1 MYFNYNL
8 TKKKKYIINLIIL
21 GIFSL
26 LINQHYANRGVF
38 PIDSFLI
45 FDAAY
50 NITVG
55 NHPFKD
61 YWLITGPF
69 VDYVQ
74 SLFFLL
80 FGVNWFSYTL
90 HASIFNMFLCL
101 SSFYF
106 FSRLGL
112 NQLNTFLYSLGIA
125 MLAYPSI
132 GTPFIDHHS
141 VILSLL
147 AVYSL
152 ILGILFKNN
161 LFWFLTPVLIIFSFF
176 SKQIPSV
183 YLAIFFSLAIF
194 YLYLSSTHIN
204 KKNIVFLLFG
214 TLFTF
219 IIIIGIIFIN
229 EIPIK
234 NFLIQYIFYPVS
246 LGESRIESLN
256 INSNNILNQF
266 KFIYLCI
273 LPLIIYIFFYLKK
286 KLNNNDKKYFICS
299 LIFIG
304 SIIIFIYCQLLTKNQ
319 VLIFFLIP
327 VSAAF
332 SHIYIKKYLKK
343 KYLIYFVMLIF
354 VFSTAKYHIRFNQ
367 NKKFMELVNA
377 DLNLAIA
384 ANKLDQRFGKLKW
397 ISPYYLENPETE
409 IDLLIN
415 TKNILL
421 NKHERKII
429 ITDYQFFSSFLEN
442 KFASPNKWYDNLSV
456 PNKKNKYYN
465 DHKFFFMS
473 KLKDNKISFLYFI
486 GKDKHKMDFF
496 RELIDENECITKKR
510 YNEILIEFSIK
521 QCQL

>member
-8 TKKKKYIINLIIL
+8 TKQKKNIIYLIIL
-21 GIFSL
+21 GLFSF

-50 NITVG
+50 NITIG

-61 YWLITGPF
+61 YWSITGPF

-80 FGVNWFSYTL
+80 FGVKWFSYTL
-90 HASIFNMFLCL
+90 HASIFNMLLCL
-101 SSFYF
+101 SSYYF
-106 FSRLGL
+106 FSKLGL
-112 NQLNTFLYSLGIA
+112 SQLNTFLYSLGIA
-125 MLAYPSI
+125 ILAYPSI

-152 ILGILFKNN
+152 ILGVLLKKN
-161 LFWFLTPVLIIFSFF
+161 LFWFLIPVLTIFSFF

-183 YLAIFFSLAIF
+183 YLAIFFSLIIF
-194 YLYLSSTHIN
+194 FLYISSNYIN
-204 KKNIVFLLFG
+204 KKNIFFLLLG

-219 IIIIGIIFIN
+219 TIIAAIIFIN
-229 EIPIK
+229 EISIK

-256 INSNNILNQF
+256 INLNNIVNQF
-266 KFIYLCI
+266 KFIYLST

-286 KLNNNDKKYFICS
+286 KIDNKNKKDFICS

-304 SIIIFIYCQLLTKNQ
+304 SIVIFIYCQLLTKNQ

-332 SHIYIKKYLKK
+332 SHIYIKKYFKK

-354 VFSTAKYHIRFNQ
+354 VFSTVKYHLRFNQ
-367 NKKFMELVNA
+367 NKKFMELINA
-377 DLNLAIA
+377 DLNIA
-384 ANKLDQRFGKLKW
+384 VNANKLDQRFGKLKW
-397 ISPYYLENPETE
+397 ISPHYLENPESE

-421 NKHERKII
+421 NKNENKII
-429 ITDYQFFSSFLEN
+429 ITDYQFFSSFLKN
-442 KFASPNKWYDNLSV
+442 KFASPNKWYDNLSI
-456 PNKKNKYYN
+456 PNKENKYYD

-473 KLKDNKISFLYFI
+473 KLRVNKISFLYFI

-496 RELIDENECITKKR
+496 RELIDENECITKKI

>member
-1 MYFNYNL
+1 MYFNFNL
-8 TKKKKYIINLIIL
+8 TKKKIYIIYLVIL

-50 NITVG
+50 NITLG

-74 SLFFLL
+74 SLFFLV
-80 FGVNWFSYTL
+80 FGVNWFSYTF
-90 HASIFNMFLCL
+90 HASTFNMLLCL

-112 NQLNTFLYSLGIA
+112 NQLNAFLYSLGIA
-125 MLAYPSI
+125 ILAYPSI

-147 AVYSL
+147 AVYSI

-161 LFWFLTPVLIIFSFF
+161 LFWFLTPILIIFSFF

-183 YLAIFFSLAIF
+183 YLALFFSSIIFF
-194 YLYLSSTHIN
+194 LYVKSNYIN
-204 KKNIVFLLFG
+204 KKNIAFLLFG

-219 IIIIGIIFIN
+219 TIIIGIIFVN

-234 NFLIQYIFYPVS
+234 NFLTQYIFYPVS
-246 LGESRIESLN
+246 LGESRIGGLSIDL
-256 INSNNILNQF
+256 NNIVNQF
-266 KFIYLCI
+266 KFIYLSI

-286 KLNNNDKKYFICS
+286 KFNNKDKKDFICS
-299 LIFIG
+299 FIFIG
-304 SIIIFIYCQLLTKNQ
+304 SILIFIYCQLLTKNQ

-332 SHIYIKKYLKK
+332 SHVYIKKYFKK
-343 KYLIYFVMLIF
+343 KYLIYFVMIIF
-354 VFSTAKYHIRFNQ
+354 VFSTAKYHVRFNQ
-367 NKKFMELVNA
+367 NKKFMELINA
-377 DLNLAIA
+377 DLNLAVE
-384 ANKLDQRFGKLKW
+384 ANKLDKRFGNLKW
-397 ISPYYLENPETE
+397 ISPHYLENPETE

-421 NKHERKII
+421 NKSERKII
-429 ITDYQFFSSFLEN
+429 ITDYQFFSSFLKN
-442 KFASPNKWYDNLSV
+442 KFSSPNKWYDNLSV
-456 PNKKNKYYN
+456 PSKKNKYYN
-465 DHKFFFMS
+465 DHKNFFMS
-473 KLKDNKISFLYFI
+473 KLKDNKINSLYFI
-486 GKDKHKMDFF
+486 GKDKHKMYFF
-496 RELIDENECITKKR
+496 RELINENECITKKT
-510 YNEILIEFSIK
+510 YNEILTEFNIK